1 VNGGDGVLI
10 VGGGLAGQRC
20 AETLRARGYERPIRM
35 VCAEPHPPYDRPPL
49 SKGLLAGDVS
59 DDSVGLRPVCWYDE
73 NCVELILAT
82 AAARLDAAAH
92 EVTLIDGRAVPYSK
106 LLIATGSRARRLRF
120 LDGYSNVHG
129 LRTLADVRRLRCE
142 LRPGAKLALIGAG
155 FIGLEAAATARRLG
169 VDVTAIEAASA
180 PLAAIL
186 GPDVGERFTRL
197 HCDEGVDVIT
207 GAMLETARGNGSV
220 EELVL
225 ANGDRIECETVL
237 VGVGVAPATDWL
249 EESGLELDGGISTD
263 AAGRT
268 ELPDVYAA
276 GDVTRALDPRI
287 GARART
293 EHWEA
298 AGRQGAAA
306 ARAMLGD
313 EPGAPPPP
321 SFWSDQY
328 GIRFQYV
335 GYAALA
341 DGRKID
347 GDPDGRDFSV
357 VYTRGG
363 RPVAALVAGRPREL
377 VALRRQIEQ
386 ELPILTPAERR
397 NQ

>member
-1 VNGGDGVLI
+1 MNRGHGIVI
-10 VGGGLAGQRC
+10 VGGGLAAQRC
-20 AETLRARGYERPIRM
+20 AETLRSHGYDRPIQI
-35 VCAEPHPPYDRPPL
+35 VCAEPLPPYDRPPL
-49 SKGLLAGDVS
+49 SKGLLAGDAP
-59 DDSVGLRPVCWYDE
+59 DHSVGLRPACWYDE
-73 NCVELILAT
+73 NRVELLVGR
-82 AAARLDAAAH
+82 AAARLDAAAR
-92 EVTLIDGRAVPYSK
+92 EVVLDDGEVVPYSK
-106 LLIATGSRARRLRF
+106 VLIATGSRARELAF
-120 LDGYSNVHG
+120 LSGYANVHS
-129 LRTLADVRRLRCE
+129 LRTLADVKRLRAE

-155 FIGLEAAATARRLG
+155 FIGLEAAATARGLG
-169 VDVTAIEAASA
+169 VDVTVVEALPA

-186 GPDVGERFTRL
+186 GADVGERFARL
-197 HCDEGVDVIT
+197 HRAEGVDVRA
-207 GAMLETARGNGSV
+207 GVMLQEARGNGSV

-225 ANGDRIECETVL
+225 ADGACIECEAVL
-237 VGVGVAPATDWL
+237 VGVGVAPATGWL
-249 EESGLELDGGISTD
+249 EGSGLDLDGGIPTD

-287 GARART
+287 GTRART

-313 EPGAPPPP
+313 EPAAPPPP

-341 DGRKID
+341 DGHRID
-347 GDPDGRDFSV
+347 GDPDGRDFTV
-357 VYTRGG
+357 VYTRRD

-377 VALRRQIEQ
+377 VALRKRIEE
-386 ELPILTPAERR
+386 ELPVPNQAKRR
-397 NQ
+397 MQ